1 MKTFRFIGMALFA
14 VLMCVNFASCS
25 GSDDDPTEENVTD
38 LNKIIIGTWVQ
49 DGDDDVM
56 VIKSDKTVTW
66 YENEADYKNNEV
78 SDIMEWEVKGEW
90 LKIYDNGRLHTE
102 ARPKEVNTN
111 VIIWKDYDEYE
122 NDYSDSYGDY
132 RLWTW
137 ERYSK

>member
-14 VLMCVNFASCS
+14 IFMCVNFTSCS

-56 VIKSDKTVTW
+56 VLKSDKTVTW

-90 LKIYDNGRLHTE
+90 LKIYVNGRLHTE
-102 ARPKEVNTN
+102 ARPKEVNNN

-122 NDYSDSYGDY
+122 NDYSDSYGNY